1 MSAVSTTRDRSTVLV
16 LGYALSAGVG
26 WWIVHL
32 CATAA
37 LVPNACDHGG
47 SNWSINAVTVMAALG
62 GISAVLASL
71 RVRQVARDDGRL
83 TALAIVSLL
92 FNVIALAV
100 TLFEGM
106 PALFLGPCA

>member
-1 MSAVSTTRDRSTVLV
+1 MTAVSRTRDRSTLLV

-26 WWIVHL
+26 WWVIHL

-37 LVPNACDHGG
+37 LVANACDHGG
-47 SNWSINAVTVMAALG
+47 SNWTINAVTVIAALG
-62 GISAVLASL
+62 GVSAVLASL
-71 RVRQVARDDGRL
+71 RVRQLAHDDGRL
-83 TALAIVSLL
+83 TALAVVSLL
-92 FNVIALAV
+92 FNAIALAV